1 MWVTAKECVG
11 IGNLPTREQNVR
23 ARLDRVA
30 EQNPEWRRKRK
41 GTKAFE
47 YYIEC
52 LPPEAQQAFRA
63 QQALLI
69 MADASVPA

>member
-1 MWVTAKECVG
+1 MWITAKECVG
-11 IGNLPTREQNVR
+11 LKGFPSAEKNIRTK
-23 ARLDRVA
+23 LDRFT